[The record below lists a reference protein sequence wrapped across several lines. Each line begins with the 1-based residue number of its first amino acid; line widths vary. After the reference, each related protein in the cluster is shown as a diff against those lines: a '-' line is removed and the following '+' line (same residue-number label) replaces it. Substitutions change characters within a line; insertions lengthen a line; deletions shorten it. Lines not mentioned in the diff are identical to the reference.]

1 MNEWSSQPHFTAF
14 PLSHTSAFGEDSPIT
29 FANCLSRKW
38 SNKVALTRVLLAKG
52 SAVLPGCRQRAEPL
66 VRFLPDWTQ
75 QKETGDPWHRR
86 QWLNSFSA
94 ASMFP
99 GQHDQQK
106 QHTPPLAQWWDVP
119 VSGLHSHSHLRQHV
133 FSGGLAQ
140 GSLWFCLSFF
150 LVWEHRREG
159 PWNEEKAF

>member
-1 MNEWSSQPHFTAF
+1 MNDPPSPTLLPSPSLTHLPLERTHF
-14 PLSHTSAFGEDSPIT
+14 IT

-75 QKETGDPWHRR
+75 QKETGDSWHRR

-99 GQHDQQK
+99 GQHDQQG
-106 QHTPPLAQWWDVP
+106 QHTPPLAQ
-119 VSGLHSHSHLRQHV
+119 
-133 FSGGLAQ
+133 
-140 GSLWFCLSFF
+140 
-150 LVWEHRREG
+150 
-159 PWNEEKAF
+159 